1 MSLLEMSGDYKT
13 AYKKN
18 RVRIVGGLANPDA
31 VAGLLFQSGIFNDE
45 MHETVIVSK

>member
-18 RVRIVGGLANPDA
+18 RVGIVGGLANPDA